1 MGIRFRIANFIM
13 KDYLRNFLVVGVRLP
28 LKNLI
33 RYKKQCNL
41 DSFTIQTI
49 EKCIKTIDDIFEM

>member
-13 KDYLRNFLVVGVRLP
+13 KDYLRNYLAVGIRLP

-33 RYKKQCNL
+33 RYKEQCNL

-49 EKCIKTIDDIFEM
+49 EKCIETINDIFEI